1 MSTGPVTTGAMTPG
15 AMTTGARAAPAWRI
29 ERIESWDPAY
39 GTSTDEQPGQS
50 RIEPVLDVECPPD
63 RWRPVDP
70 GPDTRP
76 DVLFVDGVRRI
87 DLMGWGGSDIS
98 PDGAPSLGLFA
109 SFAAGVVR
117 CRPGRAELLAAE
129 VYRGL
134 FTAGSAPVADLVTAA
149 GRYLGTPVAPRGQT
163 PPMQLLGDD
172 VQVRMRAAEADLA
185 GHARTV
191 VAESDLLVVDG
202 PLNNQARLPRTL
214 GYAKTHATLYLPAEL
229 NRLVGGLRAGQRTPV
244 FGLRDRFSW
253 YLKLP
258 GGTGAPWAGV
268 VRVECWADQPGTSTR
283 SPGGPSPVR
292 AATELA
298 DISQPTLC
306 RYASTEYKDTRA
318 PQNLYPIAGLER
330 ELRRRLGDQRLL
342 SRAIRAAIGVR

>member
-1 MSTGPVTTGAMTPG
+1 VTTRTEDIGTGGDIGTRVSTG
-15 AMTTGARAAPAWRI
+15 PAWRI

-39 GTSTDEQPGQS
+39 GASTEEQPGQS

-70 GPDTRP
+70 GPNAWP
-76 DVLFVDGVRRI
+76 SVLFVDGVRRI

-98 PDGAPSLGLFA
+98 PDGTPSLGLFA
-109 SFAAGVVR
+109 SYAAGVVR
-117 CRPGRAELLAAE
+117 CRPRRAELLAAE

-134 FTAGSAPVADLVTAA
+134 FTVVSGPALVADLVTAA
-149 GRYLGTPVAPRGQT
+149 GRYAGTPVALGSPRRGQV
-163 PPMQLLGDD
+163 PPMQLLGDE
-172 VQVRMRAAEADLA
+172 VQIRMRAAEAELA
-185 GHARTV
+185 GRAREA
-191 VAESDLLVVDG
+191 VADSDLLVVDG

-229 NRLVGGLRAGQRTPV
+229 NRMVGSLVAGQRTPV

-258 GGTGAPWAGV
+258 GGSGAPWAGV
-268 VRVECWADQPGTSTR
+268 VRVECWADRPVAEAIGLAGT
-283 SPGGPSPVR
+283 
-292 AATELA
+292 
-298 DISQPTLC
+298 SQPTLC
-306 RYASTEYKDTRA
+306 RYASTEYKDARA

-342 SRAIRAAIGVR
+342 NRAIRAATWR